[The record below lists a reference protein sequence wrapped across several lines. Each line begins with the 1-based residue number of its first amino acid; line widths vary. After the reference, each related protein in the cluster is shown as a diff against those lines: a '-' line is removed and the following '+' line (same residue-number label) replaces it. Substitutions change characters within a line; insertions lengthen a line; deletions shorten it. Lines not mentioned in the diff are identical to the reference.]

1 MRVLCA
7 VCSQDQDKRWFKV
20 RYEDGDEEECS
31 LAELSTIL
39 KEEPSSAPAPAPG
52 AAAAAAAT
60 PAAAARPS
68 IVEAV
73 PVTDYHSQ
81 LHDVGYTLIPE
92 AFAQFEKH
100 RDEIEQ
106 AFGTSRRE
114 FVFQMLPD
122 ATSDDTSGD
131 RRRLQAAL
139 VGDVGKEI
147 LATLQSELERA
158 DLHIGQHTINTLVAL
173 KSLPGCAQQP
183 CHTDLD
189 TDLLADCTTETMPL
203 LVLVALD
210 RGTTLQV
217 WPKGQ
222 ASPILLDL
230 PQYSALVFRADLQ
243 HAGSAYGISN
253 V

>member
-1 MRVLCA
+1 M
-7 VCSQDQDKRWFKV
+7 CSQDQDKRWFKV

-31 LAELSTIL
+31 LAELSKIL

-52 AAAAAAAT
+52 AAAAAAA
-60 PAAAARPS
+60 AGPS

-73 PVTDYHSQ
+73 PVEQLQTDYHSQ

-114 FVFQMLPD
+114 FVFQTTPD
-122 ATSDDTSGD
+122 ESHDTSGD

-139 VGDVGKEI
+139 VGDLGEGI
-147 LATLQSELERA
+147 LASLRSELEAA

-173 KSLPGCAQQP
+173 KSLPGCDQQA

-210 RGTTLQV
+210 RATTLQV

-230 PQYSALVFRADLQ
+230 PQYSALVFRADLR
-243 HAGSAYGISN
+243 HAGSAYRTHN
-253 V
+253 L

>member
-1 MRVLCA
+1 M
-7 VCSQDQDKRWFKV
+7 CSQDQDERRFKV

-31 LAELSTIL
+31 LAELSKIL

-52 AAAAAAAT
+52 AAAAAAA
-60 PAAAARPS
+60 AASSP
-68 IVEAV
+68 V
-73 PVTDYHSQ
+73 PVDYHSE
-81 LHDVGYTLIPE
+81 LHDVGYTLIPDV
-92 AFAQFEKH
+92 FAPLEKH
-100 RDEIEQ
+100 RDQIEQ

-114 FVFQMLPD
+114 FVFQTTPD
-122 ATSDDTSGD
+122 ESHDTSGD

-139 VGDVGKEI
+139 VGDLGEGI
-147 LATLQSELERA
+147 LASLRSELEAA

-173 KSLPGCAQQP
+173 KSLPGCDQQA